1 MRKLIH
7 SILALAAVLS
17 ATSCTQ
23 ESLKLVQD
31 SSTVTFTVEMPE
43 AATKAE
49 DEDSQVNQLVYA
61 VYRIKGNHEAAEAK
75 SDISNP
81 NVCQLV
87 YQRAQSILD
96 ENRTIVHLE
105 VVNDQRYI
113 VLFWA
118 QNENAWFTHTESL
131 NDQDLPNLGEF
142 DITYPSYYQSN
153 SERFDAF
160 TGAECIEVDGSAS
173 KSIKLT
179 RPFGQLNIAA
189 DLPDNLNVAVE
200 QTTVTVLE
208 GAAAA
213 YNVATGK
220 GSGQTSPIVL
230 VAPAPII
237 GGFRDFDAYLSM
249 NYVFVPEEK
258 TNIKV
263 KYDIAT
269 STHGTVTDEILNVPV
284 AKNYRTNIVGN
295 LLTNDI
301 TYDVTLENTWSTT
314 EFTVTKKN
322 DGTQEDNEIWY
333 TSRYNEIVTPYTEK
347 AFGGAK
353 IVSNEYDAAKG
364 VWIMTFDAPV
374 TTIGDE
380 AFYYDDDTKWMTN
393 IMLPETVTSIGESA
407 FYQCCSLTHITLG
420 SNVKTIASQAFSKCE
435 RLAEIV
441 CKSTTPPV
449 IADGTVFEK
458 VPTSPTLTVLAGTT
472 LIVPAGSVA
481 AYRQAPYWSA
491 FENITTTQQTE
502 NQQTTNNNY

>member
-7 SILALAAVLS
+7 STLALAAVLS

-49 DEDSQVNQLVYA
+49 DDDSQVDQLVYA

-75 SDISNP
+75 SDITNP
-81 NVCQLV
+81 DVCQIV
-87 YQRAQSILD
+87 YQRAQSILG

-105 VVNDQRYI
+105 VIKNQRYI

-131 NDQDLPNLGEF
+131 DDPKLPNLGEF
-142 DITYPSYYQSN
+142 AITYPTGYKPN
-153 SERFDAF
+153 SDKYDAF

-189 DLPDNLNVAVE
+189 NLPDRLNVTVQ

-220 GSGQTSPIVL
+220 GSDQTSPIVFE
-230 VAPAPII
+230 ATAPIS
-237 GGFRDFDAYLSM
+237 GKFRDYDVHLSM

-269 STHGTVTDEILNVPV
+269 QSHGTVTDEISNVPV

-301 TYDVTLENTWSTT
+301 SYDVTLENTWNTT
-314 EFTVTKKN
+314 EFTVTKRN

-333 TSRYNEIVTPYTEK
+333 TDRDNHVFWPTSEK
-347 AFGGAK
+347 PFGDAN
-353 IVSNEYDAAKG
+353 IISNEYDAAKG
-364 VWIMTFDAPV
+364 VCIMTFDMDV
-374 TTIGDE
+374 TTIGKE
-380 AFYYDDDTKWMTN
+380 AFFDLTNGKWITS
-393 IMLPETVTSIGESA
+393 IMLPETVTSIGENA
-407 FYQCCSLTHITLG
+407 FYQCGRLAHITLG
-420 SNVKTIASQAFSKCE
+420 SNVKTIASNAFYKCIS
-435 RLAEIV
+435 LKEIV
-441 CKSTTPPV
+441 CKSATPPV
-449 IADGTVFEK
+449 IADETVFEK
-458 VPTSPTLTVLAGTT
+458 VPTAAT

-481 AYRQAPYWSA
+481 AYSQAPYWSG
-491 FENITTTQQTE
+491 FTNITTTQQIE
-502 NQQTTNNNY
+502 NQQSTNNKQ

>member
-43 AATKAE
+43 DATKAE
-49 DEDSQVNQLVYA
+49 DEDSQVDQLVYA

-75 SDISNP
+75 AAINNPDI
-81 NVCQLV
+81 CQLV
-87 YQRAQSILD
+87 YQRAQSILG

-105 VVNDQRYI
+105 VIKNQRYI

-131 NDQDLPNLGEF
+131 DDPALPNLGEF
-142 DITYPSYYQSN
+142 AITYPTGYQPN

-189 DLPDNLNVAVE
+189 DLPDNLNVSVE
-200 QTTVTVLE
+200 QTTVTVSE

-220 GSGQTSPIVL
+220 GSGQASPIVFKATPPL
-230 VAPAPII
+230 S
-237 GGFRDFDAYLSM
+237 GKFRDYDAYLSM

-263 KYDIAT
+263 KYDIETT
-269 STHGTVTDEILNVPV
+269 SHGTVSNEISNVPI
-284 AKNYRTNIVGN
+284 ARNYRTNIVGN

-301 TYDVTLENTWSTT
+301 SYDVTLENTWSTT
-314 EFTVTKKN
+314 EFTVTKRN

-333 TSRYNEIVTPYTEK
+333 TVEGNYTVPPHT
-347 AFGGAK
+347 AGSFGGAE
-353 IVSNEYDAAKG
+353 IVSNLYDEAKG
-364 VWIMTFDAPV
+364 ICIMTFDAPV
-374 TTIGDE
+374 TTIGNE
-380 AFYYDDDTKWMTN
+380 AFYYDSNSKWITS
-393 IMLPETVTSIGESA
+393 IMLPETVTSIGEKA
-407 FYQCCSLTHITLG
+407 FYQCGSLAHITLG
-420 SNVKTIASQAFSKCE
+420 SNVETIASQAFSKCE
-435 RLAEIV
+435 DLKKII
-441 CKSTTPPV
+441 CKSTTPPT
-449 IADGTVFEK
+449 IADETVFEK
-458 VPTSPTLTVLAGTT
+458 VPTTATV
-472 LIVPAGSVA
+472 IVPSGSET
-481 AYRQAPYWSA
+481 AYQEAPYWSI
-491 FENITTTQQTE
+491 FTNITTM
-502 NQQTTNNNY
+502 

>member
-1 MRKLIH
+1 MIKFIH

-61 VYRIKGNHEAAEAK
+61 VYRIKGNHGADEAK
-75 SDISNP
+75 AGINDP
-81 NVCQLV
+81 AVCQLV
-87 YQRAQSILD
+87 YQRAQSILG

-105 VVNDQRYI
+105 VINDQRYI

-131 NDQDLPNLGEF
+131 NDPALPNLGEF
-142 DITYPSYYQSN
+142 NITYPSDYQSN

-160 TGAECIEVDGSAS
+160 TGAEFIEIDGSAS

-189 DLPDNLNVAVE
+189 DLPDNLNVTIHK
-200 QTTVTVLE
+200 TTVTVSE

-220 GSGQTSPIVL
+220 GAVQASPIVFQSTPPL
-230 VAPAPII
+230 S
-237 GGFRDFDAYLSM
+237 GKFRDYDAHLSM

-269 STHGTVTDEILNVPV
+269 STHGTVTDEISNVPV

-295 LLTNDI
+295 LLTNDL
-301 TYDVTLENTWSTT
+301 TYDVTIENTWAATD
-314 EFTVTKKN
+314 FTVTKRN

-333 TSRYNEIVTPYTEK
+333 TEKDNHVFTPTSENP
-347 AFGGAK
+347 FGDAN
-353 IVSNEYDAAKG
+353 IISNEYDAAKG
-364 VWIMTFDAPV
+364 VCIMTFDMDV
-374 TTIGDE
+374 TTIGED
-380 AFYYDDDTKWMTN
+380 AFYDLINGKWITSK
-393 IMLPETVTSIGESA
+393 MLPETVTSIGEKA
-407 FYQCCSLTHITLG
+407 FYQCGSLAHITLG
-420 SNVKTIASQAFSKCE
+420 SNVKTIASQAFSYCE
-435 RLAEIV
+435 DLKKIV

-449 IADGTVFEK
+449 IADETVFEN
-458 VPTSPTLTVLAGTT
+458 VPTTATVL
-472 LIVPAGSVA
+472 VPAGSKT
-481 AYRQAPYWSA
+481 AYQEAPYWSA
-491 FENITTTQQTE
+491 FTNITTTQQIE
-502 NQQTTNNNY
+502 NQPNNY